1 MSSPASEAHHHRR
14 RRAIA
19 LAALAILVLAGI
31 YLGTK
36 AGGTNPSTGSRTPA
50 VRSAGSIGSAAAATV
65 SVKAKSAPAA
75 PRLLVTAVPATS
87 GWRVVARVHGRPGAW
102 ISERGGVTML
112 RFDQSLVHLALHA
125 GSSDG
130 GTVGWKYGDRVTPAE
145 IHRLVATFNGGFKLT
160 YGHVGFVSGG
170 HVAVPLSGGLGSI
183 VTYTDGTTA
192 IGAWRAGVPSAT
204 RSVYS
209 VLQNE
214 RLLVDHGLA
223 ASTATTCILACFGA
237 TVGSRTV
244 VARSG
249 LGITRGGELV
259 WAAGNSL
266 TPAGLA
272 QAMISAG
279 VLRAVELD
287 INPDWVAGYLYPHH
301 PSGPSPVPVIPGQR
315 GIAGEL
321 LEPYSRDF
329 FAVIANY

>member
-1 MSSPASEAHHHRR
+1 MPSTASSAHHHR

-19 LAALAILVLAGI
+19 LAALTMLALAGA
-31 YLGTK
+31 YLATEP
-36 AGGTNPSTGSRTPA
+36 GGGSPSTSSRAPT
-50 VRSAGSIGSAAAATV
+50 VRSAGTIGGTPAVAV
-65 SVKAKSAPAA
+65 PVKAKSAPAA
-75 PRLLVTAVPATS
+75 PPLLVSPVPAT
-87 GWRVVARVHGRPGAW
+87 GAWRVVARVHGRPAAW
-102 ISERGGVTML
+102 LAERGSVSLM
-112 RFDQSLVHLALHA
+112 RFDQGLVHLTLHA

-145 IHRLVATFNGGFKLT
+145 IHRLVAAFNGGFKLT
-160 YGHVGFVSGG
+160 YGSVGFVSGG
-170 HVAVPLSGGLGSI
+170 HVAVPLSGGLGSV

-192 IGAWRAGVPSAT
+192 IGAWHAGVPSAA
-204 RSVYS
+204 RRVYS

-223 ASTATTCILACFGA
+223 ASTATSCILACFGA

-249 LGITRGGELV
+249 LGIARGGELV

-287 INPDWVAGYLYPHH
+287 INPDWVAGYLYTHH
-301 PSGPSPVPVIPGQR
+301 PSGPSPVAVIPGQR